1 VTIVWVIPATTARQ
15 HGEEVREV
23 FGCVGGC
30 IAELA
35 KAVTIV
41 CDVTPYL

>member
-1 VTIVWVIPATTARQ
+1 MSATTRVQ

-23 FGCVGGC
+23 PGCLDVC

-35 KAVTIV
+35 KAGTIAH
-41 CDVTPYL
+41 DVTPYL